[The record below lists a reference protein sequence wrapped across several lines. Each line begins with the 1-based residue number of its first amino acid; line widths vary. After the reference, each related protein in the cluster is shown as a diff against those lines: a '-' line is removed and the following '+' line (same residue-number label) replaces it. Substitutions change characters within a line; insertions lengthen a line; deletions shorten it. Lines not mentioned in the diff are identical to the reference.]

1 MDVISGNTSDSPSLG
16 GIIRERRESMGLT
29 QKQLAAAVGSCSPK
43 TISQYEKGKCPAEVE
58 TYFSLAETLRLTP
71 NDIAPKRLMENAA
84 SGMGDYARL
93 TVGNKR
99 IVDQLIIG
107 VLKIQNEN
115 AESLTDSIGPSD
127 AETAS
132 DAEGETEADAETA
145 AETGADSA
153 AGTDGADDE
162 G

>member
-1 MDVISGNTSDSPSLG
+1 MDMISGGGNLALG

-29 QKQLAAAVGSCSPK
+29 QKQLAAAVGNCSPK
-43 TISQYEKGKCPAEVE
+43 TISLYEKGKCPTEVE
-58 TYFSLAETLRLTP
+58 TYFSLAEILRLTP

-107 VLKIQNEN
+107 VLKIQNES
-115 AESLTDSIGPSD
+115 AEAQTDSAGPAD
-127 AETAS
+127 TETAS
-132 DAEGETEADAETA
+132 GADARTEADAGTA
-145 AETGADSA
+145 AEIGTAGVTGTDSA
-153 AGTDGADDE
+153 DNE